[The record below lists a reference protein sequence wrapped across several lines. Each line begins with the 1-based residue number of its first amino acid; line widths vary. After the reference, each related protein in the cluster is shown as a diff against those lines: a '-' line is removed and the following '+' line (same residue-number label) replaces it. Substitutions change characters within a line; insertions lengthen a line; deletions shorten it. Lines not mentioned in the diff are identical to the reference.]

1 MTFDDVIGQ
10 KEAKE
15 RLLQLI
21 NENRVPHAMLFT
33 GPNGT
38 GKLALAVAFASLLL
52 NPEDNPNYNNAKAM
66 LDNFEHPDLHFT
78 YPTIKL
84 PSMASDYKPVSDDF
98 AQEWHSLITKTR
110 YFSIAQWTAQ
120 IGDDKKRAIITA
132 GESEALLHKLS
143 IKSSQGGYKISII
156 WLPEL
161 MNLECANK
169 ILKLLEEPPKGT
181 IFLLVSEEPEKLL
194 ETIRSRTQR
203 FDVKRIA
210 EDDIRQALIT
220 RRSISEDDATRI
232 SRIAHGSWSEA
243 LQAIDVGNE
252 ERQFLDM
259 FETLMRLCY
268 MRRVKDLKKWTDA
281 VSAYG
286 RDKQRRMIVY
296 FQRQV
301 RENFVYNFHNP
312 ELNYQTREEAG
323 FSRNFA
329 RFINE
334 ANVIG
339 INDVLQTAYRD
350 LGQNANAK
358 IVFFDLAL
366 KMIVLILTK

>member
-21 NENRVPHAMLFT
+21 KENRVPHAMLFT
-33 GPNGT
+33 GPSGT

-52 NPEDNPNYNNAKAM
+52 NPEGNPNYNNAKAM

-143 IKSSQGGYKISII
+143 IKSSQGGYKVSII

-220 RRSISEDDATRI
+220 RRSINEDDSTRI

-301 RENFVYNFHNP
+301 RENFMYNFYNP

>member
-15 RLLQLI
+15 RLTQLI
-21 NENRVPHAMLFT
+21 RENRVPHAMLFT
-33 GPNGT
+33 GPSGT
-38 GKLALAVAFASLLL
+38 GKLALAVAFASMLL
-52 NPEDNPNYNNAKAM
+52 NPKNNPNSSNAKAM

-84 PSMASDYKPVSDDF
+84 PSMSSDYKPVSDDF
-98 AQEWHSLITKTR
+98 AQEWHSLIVRTR
-110 YFSIAQWTAQ
+110 YFSLAQWTAK

-132 GESEALLHKLS
+132 GESESLLHKLS
-143 IKSSQGGYKISII
+143 IKSSQGGYKVSVI

-169 ILKLLEEPPKGT
+169 ILKLLEEPPQGT
-181 IFLLVSEEPEKLL
+181 VFLLVSEEPEKLL

-203 FDVKRIA
+203 FDVRRIA
-210 EDDIRQALIT
+210 DSDISQALSSRCGIGT
-220 RRSISEDDATRI
+220 EDAMRI
-232 SRIAHGSWSEA
+232 SRMAHGSWLEA
-243 LQAIDVGNE
+243 LQAIDSSNE

-268 MRRVKDLKKWTDA
+268 MRRVKELKKWSEA

-286 RDKQRRMIVY
+286 RDKQRRMIAY
-296 FQRQV
+296 FQSQV
-301 RENFVYNFHNP
+301 RENFIYNFHNP
-312 ELNYQTREEAG
+312 ELNYQTKEESG

-329 RFINE
+329 KFINE

-339 INDVLQTAYRD
+339 INELLQHAYRD
-350 LGQNANAK
+350 IGQNANAK
-358 IVFFDLAL
+358 IVFFDMAL

>member
-143 IKSSQGGYKISII
+143 IKSSQGGYKVSII

-323 FSRNFA
+323 FSRNFS

-366 KMIVLILTK
+366 KMIVLLLTK

>member
-143 IKSSQGGYKISII
+143 IKSSQGGYKVSII

-296 FQRQV
+296 FQRQI

>member
-143 IKSSQGGYKISII
+143 IKSSQGGYKVSII

-366 KMIVLILTK
+366 KMIVLLLTK

>member
-33 GPNGT
+33 GPSGT

-52 NPEDNPNYNNAKAM
+52 NPEGNPNYNNAKAM

-143 IKSSQGGYKISII
+143 IKSSQGGYKVSII

-220 RRSISEDDATRI
+220 RRSINEDDSTRI

-366 KMIVLILTK
+366 KMIVLLLTK

>member
-21 NENRVPHAMLFT
+21 KENRVPHAMLFT

-110 YFSIAQWTAQ
+110 YFSIAQWTTQ

>member
-21 NENRVPHAMLFT
+21 KENRVPHAMLFT

-110 YFSIAQWTAQ
+110 YFSIAQWTTQ

-143 IKSSQGGYKISII
+143 IKSSQGGYKVSII

>member
-33 GPNGT
+33 GPSGT

-143 IKSSQGGYKISII
+143 IKSSQGGYKVSII

-366 KMIVLILTK
+366 KMIVLLLTK

>member
-21 NENRVPHAMLFT
+21 KENRVPHAMLFT
-33 GPNGT
+33 GPSGT

-143 IKSSQGGYKISII
+143 IKSSQGGYKVSII

-220 RRSISEDDATRI
+220 RRSINEDDSTRI

>member
-143 IKSSQGGYKISII
+143 IKSSQGGYKVSII

-301 RENFVYNFHNP
+301 RENFMYNFYNP

-339 INDVLQTAYRD
+339 INDMLQTAYRD

>member
-21 NENRVPHAMLFT
+21 KENRVPHAMLFT

>member
-21 NENRVPHAMLFT
+21 KENRVPHAMLFT

-143 IKSSQGGYKISII
+143 IKSSQGGYKVSII

-220 RRSISEDDATRI
+220 RRSINEDDSTRI

>member
-21 NENRVPHAMLFT
+21 KENRVPHAMLFT
-33 GPNGT
+33 GPSGT

-52 NPEDNPNYNNAKAM
+52 NPEGNPNYNNAKAM

-143 IKSSQGGYKISII
+143 IKSSQGGYKVSII

-220 RRSISEDDATRI
+220 RRSINEDDSTRI

-301 RENFVYNFHNP
+301 RENFMYNFYNP

-339 INDVLQTAYRD
+339 INDMLQTAYRD

>member
-21 NENRVPHAMLFT
+21 KENRVPHAMLFT
-33 GPNGT
+33 GPSGT

-52 NPEDNPNYNNAKAM
+52 NPEGNPNYNNAKAM

-301 RENFVYNFHNP
+301 RENFVYNFHNL

-323 FSRNFA
+323 FSRNFS

>member
-21 NENRVPHAMLFT
+21 KENRVPHAMLFT

-323 FSRNFA
+323 FSRNFS

>member
-21 NENRVPHAMLFT
+21 KENRVPHAMLFM
-33 GPNGT
+33 GPSGT

-52 NPEDNPNYNNAKAM
+52 NPEGNPNYNNAKAM

-110 YFSIAQWTAQ
+110 YFSIAQWTTQ

-220 RRSISEDDATRI
+220 RRSINEDDSTRI

-301 RENFVYNFHNP
+301 RENFMYNFHNP

>member
-21 NENRVPHAMLFT
+21 KENRVPHAMLFT
-33 GPNGT
+33 GPSGT

-52 NPEDNPNYNNAKAM
+52 NPEGNPNYNNAKAM

-143 IKSSQGGYKISII
+143 IKSSQGGYKVSII

-220 RRSISEDDATRI
+220 RRSISEDDSTRI

-301 RENFVYNFHNP
+301 RENFMYNFYNP

>member
-143 IKSSQGGYKISII
+143 IKSSQGGYKVSII

-220 RRSISEDDATRI
+220 RRSINEDDSTRI

>member
-21 NENRVPHAMLFT
+21 KENRVPHAMLFT
-33 GPNGT
+33 GPSGT

-52 NPEDNPNYNNAKAM
+52 NPEGNPNYNNAKAM

-143 IKSSQGGYKISII
+143 IKSSQGGYKVSII

-220 RRSISEDDATRI
+220 RRSINEDDSTRI

-301 RENFVYNFHNP
+301 RENFMYNFYNP

-339 INDVLQTAYRD
+339 INDMLQTAYRD

-366 KMIVLILTK
+366 KMIVLLLTK

>member
-110 YFSIAQWTAQ
+110 YFSIAQWTTQ

-143 IKSSQGGYKISII
+143 IKSSQGGYKVSII

-296 FQRQV
+296 FQRQI

>member
-10 KEAKE
+10 QDAKD
-15 RLLQLI
+15 RLRQLVT
-21 NENRVPHAMLFT
+21 ENRVPHAILFT
-33 GPNGT
+33 GPRGA
-38 GKLALAVAFASLLL
+38 GKLALAIAFASYLL
-52 NPEDNPNYNNAKAM
+52 NPEDNPNYRNAKAM
-66 LDNFEHPDLHFT
+66 LDNYEHPDLHFT

-84 PSMASDYKPVSDDF
+84 PSMNADYKPVSDDF
-98 AQEWHSLITKTR
+98 AQEWHSMIVKSPYITIAEW
-110 YFSIAQWTAQ
+110 IAQM
-120 IGDDKKRAIITA
+120 GDDKKRAIITA
-132 GESEALLHKLS
+132 GESEALIHKLS
-143 IKSSQGGYKISII
+143 IKSSQGVYKISII

-169 ILKLLEEPPKGT
+169 ILKLLEEPPVGT
-181 IFLLVSEEPEKLL
+181 VFLLVSAEPEKLL

-210 EDDIRQALIT
+210 DEDICKALIEK
-220 RRSISEDDATRI
+220 RGLGEDDARRI
-232 SRIAHGSWSEA
+232 SRIAHGSWNDA
-243 LQAIDVGNE
+243 LQVIDAGNE

-268 MRRVKDLKKWTDA
+268 MRKVNELKRWSEA
-281 VSAYG
+281 VSAFG
-286 RDKQRRMIVY
+286 RDKQRRMIAY

-312 ELNYQTREEAG
+312 ELNYQTKEEAG

-339 INDVLQTAYRD
+339 LNDLLQRAYRD
-350 LGQNANAK
+350 IGQNANAK
-358 IVFFDLAL
+358 IVFYDLAL

>member
-21 NENRVPHAMLFT
+21 KENRVPHAMLFT

-52 NPEDNPNYNNAKAM
+52 NPEGNPNYNNAKAM

-110 YFSIAQWTAQ
+110 YFSIAQWTTQ

-220 RRSISEDDATRI
+220 QRSISEDDATRI

>member
-21 NENRVPHAMLFT
+21 KENRVPHAMLFT
-33 GPNGT
+33 GPSGT

-143 IKSSQGGYKISII
+143 IKSSQGGYKVSII

-220 RRSISEDDATRI
+220 RRSINEDDSTRI

-339 INDVLQTAYRD
+339 INDMLQTAYRD

>member
-110 YFSIAQWTAQ
+110 YFSIAQWTTQ

-143 IKSSQGGYKISII
+143 IKSSQGGYKVSII

-220 RRSISEDDATRI
+220 QRSISEDDATRI